1 MSTRAQNER
10 KFGSWK
16 LLDDKGRLYWLDVTG
31 KMNWRARYLK
41 QVDAQENTIRFW
53 QEIFDNNGVLVE
65 VHQKY
70 PVDLGHKSIEENR
83 T

>member
-1 MSTRAQNER
+1 
-10 KFGSWK
+10 
-16 LLDDKGRLYWLDVTG
+16 
-31 KMNWRARYLK
+31 MNWRARYLK

-70 PVDLGHKSIEENR
+70 PVDLGHKSIGENR

>member
-31 KMNWRARYLK
+31 KMNGQARYLK

-53 QEIFDNNGVLVE
+53 QDIFDNNGVLVE
-65 VHQKY
+65 VDQKY
-70 PVDLGHKSIEENR
+70 PVDLGHKSIGENR

>member
-16 LLDDKGRLYWLDVTG
+16 ILDDKGRLYWLDVTG

>member
-16 LLDDKGRLYWLDVTG
+16 LLDDKGRLYWLDVRG

-70 PVDLGHKSIEENR
+70 PVDLGHKSIGENR